1 MTNAKAYSDENF
13 AIVPEWVMYAPI
25 SSNAVRLYCVMRRF
39 ADQTSKLCYPTR
51 KTIADRCQFSP
62 ASVDRAMEELK
73 AIGAIIVTNRRSA
86 QGDWTSNLYKVV
98 ASDPKRSPARDETP
112 TAGDE
117 TGLSTGDE
125 QTRANKNESQR
136 TKVSRSPNSE
146 QARGISQAWW
156 EKQDRPTGK
165 FIALQKIIERT
176 LDAGWEPQ
184 IVSQALGTFVV
195 IPSLAQLELQI
206 KGRRGTQTKYDR
218 NRQVLEQTLRQQQKD
233 AIRLAF
239 DALDKGK
246 ENE

>member
-1 MTNAKAYSDENF
+1 
-13 AIVPEWVMYAPI
+13 
-25 SSNAVRLYCVMRRF
+25 
-39 ADQTSKLCYPTR
+39 
-51 KTIADRCQFSP
+51 
-62 ASVDRAMEELK
+62 
-73 AIGAIIVTNRRSA
+73 
-86 QGDWTSNLYKVV
+86 
-98 ASDPKRSPARDETP
+98 
-112 TAGDE
+112 
-117 TGLSTGDE
+117 
-125 QTRANKNESQR
+125 
-136 TKVSRSPNSE
+136 
-146 QARGISQAWW
+146 
-156 EKQDRPTGK
+156 
-165 FIALQKIIERT
+165 LQKIIERT